1 MVKLINYS
9 IKAEKTRH
17 SASLQVMLLTY
28 HLGCRVVFTGINCIP
43 NYKKIF
49 WAGKFESCN
58 NFCFQYFSLID
69 SYRKYNK
76 TAVTL
81 VVDNEKKNNLA
92 SCKISDHAKL
102 LVEIGGHCW
111 PFQRNI
117 GLNQLHRGEN
127 NNFYWKLYNS
137 ILGKYRYTSLELV
150 VWSTALAADHIA
162 KIRTCNPV
170 RVTNSENNK
179 EHCHNLWQ
187 GQTTVDS

>member
-1 MVKLINYS
+1 LCYEVQLSSMVKLINYS

-81 VVDNEKKNNLA
+81 VVDNEKKKQ
-92 SCKISDHAKL
+92 S
-102 LVEIGGHCW
+102 G
-111 PFQRNI
+111 
-117 GLNQLHRGEN
+117 
-127 NNFYWKLYNS
+127 
-137 ILGKYRYTSLELV
+137 
-150 VWSTALAADHIA
+150 
-162 KIRTCNPV
+162 
-170 RVTNSENNK
+170 
-179 EHCHNLWQ
+179 
-187 GQTTVDS
+187 